1 MASFIPVNTRALARE
16 AARKYLQTHTKLT
29 GGNLYQLPDG
39 SKIRVRQKEGGRLSS
54 ESYGTKSNAD
64 NLRRTR
70 EKEFRT
76 DEEYQN
82 YQKVKTDARQQSDS
96 TLVQHGASNKNI
108 ILEHEHRLASGG
120 TNETVSTSDPLF
132 AKWKTAAENKIYSK
146 YGDKYVVD
154 VNEITG
160 YLRVIPKQSHNIYQH
175 RSKQPG
181 FDLEPDMDL
190 DSFVNSLST
199 RNIQSPGLQS
209 LIEAGQLAPA
219 HIPNTSGIN
228 VNPLTQ
234 MVSTASALLPQGLPN
249 LLDIIN
255 SDANVLTK
263 SMQVAEEIGP
273 TSVSMA
279 ASVFNGVNDYVAANN
294 GGDDIFDAIPNGS
307 AAERRE
313 KNKKINGDYVKN
325 NGHNGNGNGHAV
337 TNEID
342 YIAKKFSNGQLPY
355 NGD

>member
-1 MASFIPVNTRALARE
+1 MASFIPVKTRALARE

-39 SKIRVRQKEGGRLSS
+39 SKIRVRKKEGGRLSS
-54 ESYGTKSNAD
+54 ESYDTKSKAD
-64 NLRRTR
+64 NLRNKR
-70 EKEFRT
+70 ESQFRT

-82 YQKVKTDARQQSDS
+82 YQQVKTDARRQSDS
-96 TLVQHGASNKNI
+96 TLVRHATANKKFN
-108 ILEHEHRLASGG
+108 LEHEHRLASGG
-120 TNETVSTSDPLF
+120 TNETVSTSDPFF
-132 AKWKTAAENKIYSK
+132 AEWKTSAENKIFSK

-154 VNEITG
+154 VNDITG

-190 DSFVNSLST
+190 DSFVDSLAT

-219 HIPNTSGIN
+219 RISNIPGIN
-228 VNPLTQ
+228 VNPLATT
-234 MVSTASALLPQGLPN
+234 SSRLPQGLSN

-255 SDANVLTK
+255 SDENILTK
-263 SMQVAEEIGP
+263 SMQVAEEVGP
-273 TSVSMA
+273 TAVSMA
-279 ASVFNGVNDYVAANN
+279 ASVFNGVNEYVADNN
-294 GGDDIFDAIPNGS
+294 GGEDIFDAIPNGT
-307 AAERRE
+307 ADERKE
-313 KNKKINGDYVKN
+313 KNGKINGDHVKN
-325 NGHNGNGNGHAV
+325 NGHNGNGNGHAI
-337 TNEID
+337 TNQID
-342 YIAKKFSNGQLPY
+342 YIAKKLSNGQLPY